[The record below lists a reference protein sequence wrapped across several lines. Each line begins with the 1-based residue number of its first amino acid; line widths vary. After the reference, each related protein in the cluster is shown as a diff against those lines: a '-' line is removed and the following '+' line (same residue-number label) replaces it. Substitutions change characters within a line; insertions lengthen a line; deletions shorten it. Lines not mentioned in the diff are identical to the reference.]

1 MATKSFAKSIEP
13 YAGLLGALLVFFSW
27 VTNSYLVD
35 RAASDS
41 RSANAIAAQERQFE
55 NFRRIYDWQTNA
67 ERSLSLLVQRGNLDG
82 DTFKTEMQKRLYWA
96 TERLGKLNAPNLEVQ
111 YLFSFIHELT
121 RNSNGLS
128 QTLQISDEIQILK
141 LNFDIWFHEISDLNK
156 ERRKREGGIIGTG
169 LSVNAVRAD
178 QVEEMETLARDIVS
192 RYENLYNSGYLD
204 FVNTALRLSSE
215 MVVTAESIAS
225 ASARQ
230 ASIFTT
236 ISFFLYFVGTIMI
249 IYSKYQDI

>member
-1 MATKSFAKSIEP
+1 
-13 YAGLLGALLVFFSW
+13 
-27 VTNSYLVD
+27 
-35 RAASDS
+35 
-41 RSANAIAAQERQFE
+41 
-55 NFRRIYDWQTNA
+55 
-67 ERSLSLLVQRGNLDG
+67 
-82 DTFKTEMQKRLYWA
+82 
-96 TERLGKLNAPNLEVQ
+96 
-111 YLFSFIHELT
+111 
-121 RNSNGLS
+121 
-128 QTLQISDEIQILK
+128 
-141 LNFDIWFHEISDLNK
+141 LNK